1 MDMIFTSSNNKIEL
15 KHMVLGGGRIEELL
29 EAIGARPDID
39 PICNLDNIEK
49 IEDKVYLNVDRES
62 LKKTLDPGVI
72 DENDI
77 KFSALSDIKIIDS
90 DDFKIGFVIDV
101 WFDSEGVMWLV
112 LGGGFFEELLER
124 LHVQP
129 DIDLL
134 VPPHFIETLNS
145 NEIKLTVSRFQLES
159 TCENDYKNIQH
170 WHDKY
175 NNLFLGETKVTKE
188 IIAEWYKTNVYYTPE
203 QALKLKLIT
212 GIVSNGKKA
221 KRKKKS
227 ATRTRK

>member
-1 MDMIFTSSNNKIEL
+1 MKYSEIRGKDVVDSNGEKVGEIMDLIFNCSDNKIDL
-15 KHMVLGGGRIEELL
+15 KYMVLGGGRIEELL

-39 PICNLDNIEK
+39 PVCNLDSIEK

-72 DENDI
+72 GENDI
-77 KFSALSDIKIIDS
+77 TFSALSDIKIIDS

-101 WFDSEGVMWLV
+101 WLDNDGVMWLV

-134 VPPHFIETLNS
+134 IPPHFIETLNS
-145 NEIKLTVSRFQLES
+145 DEIKLNVSKFNFES
-159 TCENDYKNIQH
+159 TTKDEHK
-170 WHDKY
+170 K
-175 NNLFLGETKVTKE
+175 LKKKLEGEDPPDD
-188 IIAEWYKTNVYYTPE
+188 ARYS
-203 QALKLKLIT
+203 QLKL
-212 GIVSNGKKA
+212 GG
-221 KRKKKS
+221 
-227 ATRTRK
+227 

>member
-1 MDMIFTSSNNKIEL
+1 MRCYEMKYSEIRGKDVVDSNGEKVGEIMDLIFNYSDNKIEL

-39 PICNLDNIEK
+39 PVCNLDNIEK

-72 DENDI
+72 GENDI

-159 TCENDYKNIQH
+159 TCEDEHKKLQKMLEGDAP
-170 WHDKY
+170 HDDARY
-175 NNLFLGETKVTKE
+175 
-188 IIAEWYKTNVYYTPE
+188 A
-203 QALKLKLIT
+203 QLKL
-212 GIVSNGKKA
+212 GSGPSRGFA
-221 KRKKKS
+221 
-227 ATRTRK
+227 

>member
-1 MDMIFTSSNNKIEL
+1 MKYSEIRGKDVVDSNGEKVGEIMDLIFNCSDNKIDL
-15 KHMVLGGGRIEELL
+15 KYMVLGGGRIEELL

-39 PICNLDNIEK
+39 PVCNLDSIEK

-72 DENDI
+72 GENDI
-77 KFSALSDIKIIDS
+77 TFSALSDIKIVDS

-101 WFDSEGVMWLV
+101 WLDNDGVMRLV

-134 VPPHFIETLNS
+134 IPPHFIETLNS
-145 NEIKLTVSRFQLES
+145 DEIKLNVSKFNFES
-159 TCENDYKNIQH
+159 TTKDEHK
-170 WHDKY
+170 K
-175 NNLFLGETKVTKE
+175 LKKKLEGE
-188 IIAEWYKTNVYYTPE
+188 APPDDARYS
-203 QALKLKLIT
+203 QLKL
-212 GIVSNGKKA
+212 GG
-221 KRKKKS
+221 
-227 ATRTRK
+227 